1 MKSFAPVCEMNTKRK
16 GIMSIAC
23 MTLLTTTAVF
33 AATRDTIQTNV
44 PALKNVFAKDFY
56 VGCLLSY
63 PHIGFSTDPYVS
75 GQASVVDTNGGH
87 LIKFHM
93 NSMGPGNNMKPQY
106 TVDLT
111 GSASAHKAAT
121 TQAEKDSINIH
132 PIVRFNGNL
141 VAQLNWAQR
150 QGFKMRGHTLVWY
163 SQTPGTGFFR
173 VSYSADSTR
182 LAKDVMTARMEN
194 YIKEVIRLIHEG
206 WPGLLLAFDVVNEA
220 VNDGSGTDRTASNEW
235 YTTFGD
241 NSYIMKA
248 FEFARKYTVQ
258 YGETQIKLYYN
269 DYNTHDANK
278 ANGIVR
284 VCGPIFRAGYLD
296 GIGMQEHDGISTPT
310 AAQWKASYAKFDTV
324 CSEMAVTEFDVK
336 PDSYTP
342 AGLAAQA
349 NQVGALLKCFVGKS
363 FRSGRGKIV
372 NFTKDGLNDRYTF
385 VANSSFWDSTD
396 HCKPAFYAAVAVGL
410 NYNALDSMIA
420 YADTLHEGRFTPASW
435 ATMAAALVSA
445 KGAMAQDYSSTVS
458 AADALG
464 QAKETLHASLAGLV
478 PNTSAVATKENGPPS
493 FAIDQNYP
501 NPFNPSTEIGF
512 RVGGETT
519 GSGISGLG
527 ASRVKLAVYDMLGR
541 EVAVL
546 VDEEKT
552 SGSYQVTFN
561 ASSLSSGVYT
571 YRLSAGDFTQARK
584 MMVLK

>member
-1 MKSFAPVCEMNTKRK
+1 MKPIAVICTTKTKRRIM
-16 GIMSIAC
+16 GIGCIA
-23 MTLLTTTAVF
+23 LLAVVPML
-33 AATRDTIQTNV
+33 AHVRDTIQTNV

-75 GQASVVDTNGGH
+75 GQSGVVDTNGGH
-87 LIKFHM
+87 LIKYHM

-111 GSASAHKAAT
+111 GSASAYKAAT
-121 TQAEKDSINIH
+121 TQADKDSINTH
-132 PIVRFNGNL
+132 PIVKFNGNL

-163 SQTPGTGFFR
+163 SQTPGPGFFR

-182 LAKDVMTARMEN
+182 LTKDVMTARMEN
-194 YIKEVIRLIHEG
+194 YIKEVIRLLHEG
-206 WPGLLLAFDVVNEA
+206 WPGVLLAFDVVNEA
-220 VNDGSGTDRTASNEW
+220 INDGTGTDRTASNEW

-241 NSYIMKA
+241 NTYIMKA
-248 FEFARKYTVQ
+248 FELARKYTVQ

-284 VCGPIFRAGYLD
+284 ICGPIFRAGYLD
-296 GIGMQEHDGISTPT
+296 GIGMQEHDAIATPT

-336 PDSYTP
+336 PDSYSP

-349 NQVGALLKCFVGKS
+349 NQVGALLKCFLEKS
-363 FRSGRGKIV
+363 YRSGRGKIV

-396 HCKPAFYAAVAVGL
+396 HCKPAFFAAVGVGL
-410 NYNALDSMIA
+410 SYNALDSMIA
-420 YADTLHEGRFTPASW
+420 HADTLQGSKYTAGTW
-435 ATMAAALVSA
+435 ATLVTALTSA
-445 KGAMAQDYSSTVS
+445 RAAMAKDYSATVS

-464 QAKETLHASLAGLV
+464 QATDTLKASFAGLV
-478 PNTSAVATKENGPPS
+478 PNTSAVSANEDGPTS

-501 NPFNPSTEIGF
+501 NPFNPETRIGF
-512 RVGGETT
+512 R
-519 GSGISGLG
+519 ISGPG
-527 ASRVKLAVYDMLGR
+527 ASKVRLAVYDLLGR

-552 SGSYQVTFN
+552 SGSYEVTYN
-561 ASSLSSGVYT
+561 ASNLASGVYT
-571 YRLSAGDFTQARK
+571 YRLSAGNFTHARK

>member
-1 MKSFAPVCEMNTKRK
+1 MKSIAVICETKTKRRIM
-16 GIMSIAC
+16 GIGCIA
-23 MTLLTTTAVF
+23 LLAVVPML
-33 AATRDTIQTNV
+33 AGVQDTIQTNV

-75 GQASVVDTNGGH
+75 GQSGVVDTNGGY

-111 GSASAHKAAT
+111 GSASAYKAAA

-150 QGFKMRGHTLVWY
+150 QGFRMRGHTLVWH

-182 LAKDVMTARMEN
+182 LTKDAMTARMEN
-194 YIKEVIRLIHEG
+194 YIKEVIRLLHEG
-206 WPGLLLAFDVVNEA
+206 WPGLLSAFDVVNEA
-220 VNDGSGTDRTASNEW
+220 INDGTGTDRTAGNEW

-241 NSYIMKA
+241 NTYIMKA
-248 FEFARKYTVQ
+248 FEFARKYTLQ

-284 VCGPIFRAGYLD
+284 VCGPIYRAGYLD
-296 GIGMQEHDGISTPT
+296 GIGMQEHDAIATPT

-336 PDSYTP
+336 PDSYTT

-349 NQVGALLKCFVGKS
+349 NQVGALLKVLFGEE
-363 FRSGRGKIV
+363 FPIRSRE
-372 NFTKDGLNDRYTF
+372 DREF
-385 VANSSFWDSTD
+385 
-396 HCKPAFYAAVAVGL
+396 HK
-410 NYNALDSMIA
+410 
-420 YADTLHEGRFTPASW
+420 R
-435 ATMAAALVSA
+435 
-445 KGAMAQDYSSTVS
+445 
-458 AADALG
+458 
-464 QAKETLHASLAGLV
+464 
-478 PNTSAVATKENGPPS
+478 
-493 FAIDQNYP
+493 
-501 NPFNPSTEIGF
+501 
-512 RVGGETT
+512 
-519 GSGISGLG
+519 
-527 ASRVKLAVYDMLGR
+527 
-541 EVAVL
+541 
-546 VDEEKT
+546 
-552 SGSYQVTFN
+552 
-561 ASSLSSGVYT
+561 
-571 YRLSAGDFTQARK
+571 RLE
-584 MMVLK
+584 